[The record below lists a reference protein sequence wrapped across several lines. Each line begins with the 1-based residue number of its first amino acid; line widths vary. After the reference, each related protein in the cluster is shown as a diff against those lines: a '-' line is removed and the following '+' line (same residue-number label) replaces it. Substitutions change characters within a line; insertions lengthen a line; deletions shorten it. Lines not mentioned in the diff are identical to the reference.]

1 MSEKL
6 CLQWH
11 DFQENVKVSFGNLR
25 EDKHFTD
32 VTLACEDGQQLEA
45 HKVILAA
52 SSPFFQKLL
61 EQNKHPHPLVYMRG
75 LKSGDLLAIVD
86 FLYFGKAKVFQE
98 NLDSFLA
105 IAEELQLKGLIGKT
119 EEKVENYENPESQMT
134 NDPITKPTMSNS
146 AKTESTFHERQS
158 RNGPDTKNTVA
169 LSSHFS
175 GDLEDHEQRVQSMM
189 EKSQNNYANGLHKA
203 DICKVCGKEG
213 KGNAIKDH
221 IESNHLEG
229 FIVPCN
235 LCEKTFSY
243 RNGLKKHKLKYHREV
258 C

>member
-1 MSEKL
+1 MA
-6 CLQWH
+6 
-11 DFQENVKVSFGNLR
+11 
-25 EDKHFTD
+25 T
-32 VTLACEDGQQLEA
+32 
-45 HKVILAA
+45 
-52 SSPFFQKLL
+52 SP
-61 EQNKHPHPLVYMRG
+61 HPHIPHPTV
-75 LKSGDLLAIVD
+75 
-86 FLYFGKAKVFQE
+86 
-98 NLDSFLA
+98 
-105 IAEELQLKGLIGKT
+105 IGKT

-169 LSSHFS
+169 LSSR
-175 GDLEDHEQRVQSMM
+175 DLEELEQRVQSMM